1 MKSYK
6 QFTEERKGC
15 PPGEYYCHDMKKCKK
30 IPSGYHV
37 GARGYLEQDDD
48 NGKKNGNGNGTNGN
62 GHSNGNGSNGGGN
75 GGVSEST
82 RIPSK
87 IGNIIDVYV
96 GWRGKGYM
104 IKMFFPSVKKPSRR
118 EVLDQVRKVYPGAK
132 LWSYQVS
139 KNGQGEPLLQIG
151 GTT

>member
-1 MKSYK
+1 MKK
-6 QFTEERKGC
+6 C
-15 PPGEYYCHDMKKCKK
+15 PPGEYYCNNSKKCKK
-30 IPSGYHV
+30 IPSGYHM
-37 GARGYLEQDDD
+37 GARGYLAKNDDE
-48 NGKKNGNGNGTNGN
+48 NGKKNGNGNGTN

-87 IGNIIDVYV
+87 VGNIIDVYV

>member
-1 MKSYK
+1 MKK
-6 QFTEERKGC
+6 C

-37 GARGYLEQDDD
+37 GARGYLAKDDD
-48 NGKKNGNGNGTNGN
+48 ENGKKNGNGNGTN

-151 GTT
+151 GS